1 MGQKSWRGQI
11 DYALQ
16 VIDQRWNSKHDAKRA
31 NGYRPGQAVPSV
43 FSDGYWNTVFD
54 RAITLTHWITVHYP
68 ELRRFDQVDA
78 GLITEYLAEKTATC
92 APSTVRTHLACLR
105 KLQEGLYR
113 RRWLS
118 ADIVPAEWAVDPARV
133 HRGAYP
139 ANEANAILGVVDRRN
154 RQYGQ
159 ALRFIISTGA
169 RIDEVF
175 HLRSDKVF
183 PREGQVELL
192 GKGGKT
198 RRIEVLN
205 SDALAELDLSRRFVY
220 LERGN
225 ERTWKNGL
233 EDSVRGAADRLGIQ
247 RRGVHGFRGTAAV
260 AFVETHM
267 ENLGVNEHE
276 ARRRLAMWLGHNPH
290 RTEVTYA
297 YVSAVHSHKRSAV
310 APAVRIGS

>member
-16 VIDQRWNSKHDAKRA
+16 VIDQRWNSKHDAKREA
-31 NGYRPGQAVPSV
+31 GHRPGQAVPGV

-54 RAITLTHWITVHYP
+54 RAITLTHWISVHYP
-68 ELRRFDQVDA
+68 ELRRFDQLDA

-105 KLQEGLYR
+105 KLQEGLFR
-113 RRWLS
+113 RQWLT
-118 ADIVPAEWAVDPARV
+118 DNIVPAEWAVDPAKV

-139 ANEANAILGVVDRRN
+139 VDEANAIMGLVDQRN

-159 ALRFIISTGA
+159 ALRFIVSTGA

-183 PREGQVELL
+183 VNKCQVELL

-198 RRIEVLN
+198 RRIEALE
-205 SDALAELDLSRRFVY
+205 SDALAELDLSRRFIY

-225 ERTWKNGL
+225 EHTWKNGL
-233 EDSVRGAADRLGIQ
+233 EDIVRGAADRLGIQ

-260 AFVETHM
+260 GHVETHM
-267 ENLGVNEHE
+267 EILGANELE
-276 ARRRLAMWLGHNPH
+276 ARRELAMWLGHNPQ

-297 YVSAVHSHKRSAV
+297 YVPKGIPGRHDR
-310 APAVRIGS
+310 G

>member
-31 NGYRPGQAVPSV
+31 NGYRPGQAVPGV

-54 RAITLTHWITVHYP
+54 RAITLTHWISVHYP

-105 KLQEGLYR
+105 KLQEGLIR
-113 RRWLS
+113 RGWLT
-118 ADIVPAEWAVDPARV
+118 ADIVPAEWAVDPAKV
-133 HRGAYP
+133 HRGAYLY
-139 ANEANAILGVVDRRN
+139 AEAEAIMGLVDRRN

-159 ALRFIISTGA
+159 ALRFIVSTGA

-175 HLRSDKVF
+175 HLRGDKVF
-183 PREGQVELL
+183 LNECQVELL

-198 RRIEVLN
+198 RRIEVLE
-205 SDALAELDLSRRFVY
+205 SDVLAELDLSRRFVY

-233 EDSVRGAADRLGIQ
+233 EDIVRGAADRLGIR

-260 AFVETHM
+260 EFVETHM
-267 ENLGVNEHE
+267 EILGASEHE
-276 ARRRLAMWLGHNPH
+276 ARRELAMWLGHNPH

-297 YVSAVHSHKRSAV
+297 YVPAIDSRS
-310 APAVRIGS
+310 RIMGHPGL

>member
-16 VIDQRWNSKHDAKRA
+16 VIDQRWTSKHDAKRA
-31 NGYRPGQAVPSV
+31 NGYRPGQAVPGV
-43 FSDGYWNTVFD
+43 FSHGYWNTVFD
-54 RAITLTHWITVHYP
+54 RALTLTHWITAHYP

-105 KLQEGLYR
+105 KLQEGLLR
-113 RRWLS
+113 RGWLT
-118 ADIVPAEWAVDPARV
+118 DTIVPDEWAVDPAKV

-139 ANEANAILGVVDRRN
+139 WDEAEAIMGLVDRRS

-159 ALRFIISTGA
+159 ALRFILATGA

-183 PREGQVELL
+183 PSAWEVELL

-198 RRIEVLN
+198 RRIDVL
-205 SDALAELDLSRRFVY
+205 DPDVLAELDLSSRFVY

-233 EDSVRGAADRLGIQ
+233 EDNVRGAADRLGIQ

-260 AFVETHM
+260 EFAKMHTEIL
-267 ENLGVNEHE
+267 EASEHE
-276 ARRRLAMWLGHNPH
+276 ARRQLAMWLGHNPH

-297 YVSAVHSHKRSAV
+297 YVDRKALR
-310 APAVRIGS
+310 

>member
-11 DYALQ
+11 HFALTA
-16 VIDQRWNSKHDAKRA
+16 IDQRGASKHDAKREH
-31 NGYRPGQAVPSV
+31 GHRPGQAVPGV
-43 FSDGYWNTVFD
+43 FSDGYLNTVFD
-54 RAITLTHWITVHYP
+54 RAITLTRWITVHYP
-68 ELRRFDQVDA
+68 ELRRFDQVDP

-92 APSTVRTHLACLR
+92 ASSTVRTHLACLR
-105 KLQEGLYR
+105 KLQEGLHAR
-113 RRWLS
+113 GWIGG
-118 ADIVPAEWAVDPARV
+118 DIVPAEWAVDPAKV

-139 ANEANAILGVVDRRN
+139 DDEAQAIMDRVDRHN
-154 RQYGQ
+154 GQYGQ
-159 ALRFIISTGA
+159 ALRFIVSSGA

-198 RRIEVLN
+198 RRIRVMDRE
-205 SDALAELDLSRRFVY
+205 ALTELDLSRRFVF

-233 EDSVRGAADRLGIQ
+233 EDMVRRAVDGMRIR

-260 AFVETHM
+260 DFVESKI
-267 ENLGVNEHE
+267 EHYGASELE
-276 ARRRLAMWLGHNPH
+276 ARRELAMWLGHNPQ
-290 RTEVTYA
+290 RTEVTHA
-297 YVSAVHSHKRSAV
+297 YV
-310 APAVRIGS
+310 PAQKPRNP

>member
-11 DYALQ
+11 EYALQ

-31 NGYRPGQAVPSV
+31 NGHRPGQAVPGV

-54 RAITLTHWITVHYP
+54 RAITLTHWITAHYP

-105 KLQEGLYR
+105 KLQEGLFR

-118 ADIVPAEWAVDPARV
+118 ADIVPAEWAVDSAKV

-139 ANEANAILGVVDRRN
+139 DDEARAIMSLVDRRYS
-154 RQYGQ
+154 QYGQ
-159 ALRFIISTGA
+159 ALRFILATGA

-183 PREGQVELL
+183 SAERRVELL

-198 RRIEVLN
+198 RRIRVLDVEV
-205 SDALAELDLSRRFVY
+205 LAELDLSRRFVY

-260 AFVETHM
+260 EFVETHM
-267 ENLGVNEHE
+267 EILGASELE
-276 ARRRLAMWLGHNPH
+276 ARRELAMWLGHNPQ

-297 YVSAVHSHKRSAV
+297 YVSSTHLHKSSNLAFSEH
-310 APAVRIGS
+310 GQ

>member
-16 VIDQRWNSKHDAKRA
+16 VIDQRWTSKHDAKRA
-31 NGYRPGQAVPSV
+31 HGHRPGQAVPGV

-68 ELRRFDQVDA
+68 ELRRFDQVDT

-105 KLQEGLYR
+105 KLQEGLFR
-113 RRWLS
+113 RGWLT
-118 ADIVPAEWAVDPARV
+118 DNIVPAEWAVDPAKV
-133 HRGAYP
+133 HRGAY
-139 ANEANAILGVVDRRN
+139 AFEEAEAITDQVGRRD

-159 ALRFIISTGA
+159 ALRFIRSSGA

-183 PREGQVELL
+183 AHERRVELL

-198 RRIEVLN
+198 RRIQVL
-205 SDALAELDLSRRFVY
+205 DGGVLAELDRSRRFVY

-225 ERTWKNGL
+225 ERIWKNGL
-233 EDSVRGAADRLGIQ
+233 EDSVRASANRLGIQ
-247 RRGVHGFRGTAAV
+247 RRGVHGFRGTAATDV
-260 AFVETHM
+260 RDTLIQAHLSQSRSSKTGPPG
-267 ENLGVNEHE
+267 LKSGI
-276 ARRRLAMWLGHNPH
+276 LAGICQPGTGGGDDPGG
-290 RTEVTYA
+290 R
-297 YVSAVHSHKRSAV
+297 
-310 APAVRIGS
+310 P

>member
-11 DYALQ
+11 HFALEA
-16 VIDQRWNSKHDAKRA
+16 IDQRGASKHDTKREH
-31 NGYRPGQAVPSV
+31 GHRPGQAVPGV
-43 FSDGYWNTVFD
+43 FSDGYLNTVFD

-105 KLQEGLYR
+105 KLQEALRSRG
-113 RRWLS
+113 WIG
-118 ADIVPAEWAVDPARV
+118 DDMVPAEWAVNPAKV

-139 ANEANAILGVVDRRN
+139 GDEAQAIMDRVDRQDN
-154 RQYGQ
+154 QYGQ
-159 ALRFIISTGA
+159 ALRFIVSSGA

-175 HLRSDKVF
+175 HLRGDKVY
-183 PREGQVELL
+183 PNEGRVELL

-198 RRIEVLN
+198 RRISVL
-205 SDALAELDLSRRFVY
+205 DPQGLAELDRSRRFVY

-233 EDSVRGAADRLGIQ
+233 EDIVRGAADRLGIQ

-260 AFVETHM
+260 EFVETHM
-267 ENLGVNEHE
+267 GILGVNEHE
-276 ARRRLAMWLGHNPH
+276 ARRRLAMWLGHNPQ

-297 YVSAVHSHKRSAV
+297 YV
-310 APAVRIGS
+310 PRIGRQLTILR

>member
-11 DYALQ
+11 HYALEA
-16 VIDQRWNSKHDAKRA
+16 IDQRWTSKHDAKRA
-31 NGYRPGQAVPSV
+31 NGYRPGQAVPGV

-78 GLITEYLAEKTATC
+78 GLITEYLAEKAATC

-113 RRWLS
+113 RRWLT
-118 ADIVPAEWAVDPARV
+118 DNIVPAEWAVDPAKV

-139 ANEANAILGVVDRRN
+139 GDEARAIGAEVGRRD

-159 ALRFIISTGA
+159 ALRFIRTSGA

-183 PREGQVELL
+183 PAERRVELL

-198 RRIEVLN
+198 RRIQVI
-205 SDALAELDLSRRFVY
+205 AGAVLAELDRSRRFVY

-225 ERTWKNGL
+225 EHTWKNSL
-233 EDSVRGAADRLGIQ
+233 EDAVRGAADRLGIQ
-247 RRGVHGFRGTAAV
+247 RRGVHGFRGTAATEFIQV
-260 AFVETHM
+260 KMDLMGED
-267 ENLGVNEHE
+267 EHE
-276 ARRRLAMWLGHNPH
+276 ARRELAMWLGHNPQ

-297 YVSAVHSHKRSAV
+297 YVPRTPCRPKVM
-310 APAVRIGS
+310 G